1 MKTIQVSPRKKTVQ
15 ALVEQA
21 SRENV
26 ILLTEDG
33 REFIL
38 AELDSFDREIEL
50 TRQNE
55 SLMQLL
61 DQRGQERGTLSLAE
75 ARARLSAD

>member
-1 MKTIQVSPRKKTVQ
+1 MKTILVSPQKPTLS
-15 ALVEQA
+15 ALLEQA
-21 SRENV
+21 SSESV
-26 ILLTEDG
+26 ILQTADG

-50 TRQNE
+50 ARQSE

-61 DQRGQERGTLSLAE
+61 DDRGRERATISLAE
-75 ARARLSAD
+75 ARARLLDE